1 MAPSPFE
8 QSEKLTRLIGDALVR
23 WNEIED
29 FWRRLFPYVLFQ
41 DFRHPTDRVDPVPT
55 FDVHPSQL
63 RAYALWDA
71 LNSSAAQ
78 LELVLAAA
86 PVSLTSA
93 KQANGLKRLLEAGK
107 LTHEK
112 RALRNAVAHSGY
124 ERKMNI
130 TQLGGGR
137 FTFEE
142 EPMSLAE
149 NAHSKIRGKDPYVE
163 IPNII
168 AEFRTLRERVRHVY
182 TWLVMDYPKDADPAS
197 EDTTL

>member
-1 MAPSPFE
+1 VA
-8 QSEKLTRLIGDALVR
+8 
-23 WNEIED
+23 
-29 FWRRLFPYVLFQ
+29 
-41 DFRHPTDRVDPVPT
+41 
-55 FDVHPSQL
+55 
-63 RAYALWDA
+63 
-71 LNSSAAQ
+71 
-78 LELVLAAA
+78 
-86 PVSLTSA
+86 LTSA

-130 TQLGGGR
+130 TPLGGGR

-168 AEFRTLRERVRHVY
+168 AEFKALRERVRNVY
-182 TWLVMDYPKDADPAS
+182 TWLLMDYPKDADPAS